1 MQLNK
6 RTLKIAGIVVAAV
19 VVILIALPLFINV
32 NSFRPK
38 NRVGVDECLGT
49 ARDLGRAE
57 PFALQRQSR
66 RGEC

>member
-1 MQLNK
+1 MQLNN

-19 VVILIALPLFINV
+19 LVIFIALPLFINV
-32 NSFRPK
+32 NSFPPE
-38 NRVGVDECLGT
+38 NRIGVDECLGT
-49 ARDLGRAE
+49 ARDAGRSE

>member
-19 VVILIALPLFINV
+19 FVILIGLPLFINV

-38 NRVGVDECLGT
+38 IESELTNALG
-49 ARDLGRAE
+49 RDL
-57 PFALQRQSR
+57 ALIH
-66 RGEC
+66 